1 MTTLLAPMRLT
12 PSEPALVDMRNKRIL
27 TERMGEEGREEEKGG
42 REGRMREREKR
53 KEKRKDTFC

>member
-27 TERMGEEGREEEKGG
+27 RERMGEEGREEERG
-42 REGRMREREKR
+42 REGRNEREKR
-53 KEKRKDTFC
+53 KEKRKDTSC